1 MLRLTETEKQPDA
14 IHPFRIEVPEAALED
29 LRERLARTR
38 WPDQLP
44 GVGASYG
51 APLPWVQELAAYWR
65 TGYDWRAAE
74 ARLNARPQFTTTID
88 GQRIHFV
95 HVRSP
100 EPGAMPLLLTH
111 GWPSSFADYEGMI
124 DRLTDPRRHGGDPA
138 DAFHLVIPSIPGYG
152 FSGPT
157 TEPGWDSARI
167 ARAWHQLMRRLG
179 YDRYGAHGHDAGA
192 GITRELGI
200 LQPGGLAGVHMLQIF
215 AFPTGAPGEME
226 KLTPFEMEGMKIL
239 ADFESRA
246 GFRAIQSTRP
256 QTLAYALVDSP
267 AGLLAWNSELYTNF
281 GTTELAVDR
290 DLFLTQV
297 TLYWLTATSGSSA
310 RIYFEDARSNAG
322 YREVPNPTPTGVA
335 VFPHDFRSVRSF
347 AERANNVVHWST
359 FDRGGHFAVMEC
371 PDLLAADLQTFFRRF
386 R

>member
-1 MLRLTETEKQPDA
+1 M
-14 IHPFRIEVPEAALED
+14 
-29 LRERLARTR
+29 
-38 WPDQLP
+38 
-44 GVGASYG
+44 GASYG

-138 DAFHLVIPSIPGYG
+138 DAFHLVIPLIPGYG

-256 QTLAYALVDSP
+256 LTLAYALVDSP